1 MLKTS
6 TCYTNILNFERRDFA
21 SVGKGRDDLI
31 LIGDVDA
38 GKEEL
43 AQCTMR
49 IHKRKGILANWREV
63 SKGKIRSKNI
73 KKSDLPISGRPR
85 PGLASLMH
93 IEMSVLELVSQLI
106 DAW

>member
-1 MLKTS
+1 ML
-6 TCYTNILNFERRDFA
+6 
-21 SVGKGRDDLI
+21 
-31 LIGDVDA
+31 
-38 GKEEL
+38 GKEEMIYFYRG
-43 AQCTMR
+43 CRCREGGIGTMH

-73 KKSDLPISGRPR
+73 EKSDLPISGRPR

-106 DAW
+106 EAW